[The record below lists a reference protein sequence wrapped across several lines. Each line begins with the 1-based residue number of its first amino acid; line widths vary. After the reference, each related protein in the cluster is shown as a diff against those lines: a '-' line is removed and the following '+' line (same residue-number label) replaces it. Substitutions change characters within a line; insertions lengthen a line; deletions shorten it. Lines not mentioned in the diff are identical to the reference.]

1 MKDKWYN
8 IMLLIA
14 MVSILLGLLSK
25 EMGLLSKERGDTFG
39 VILYIGYLLLF
50 FVVARDSYINYMQEK
65 GKKYLIQL
73 CFNVF
78 SLVFFLFYILLK
90 MF

>member
-8 IMLLIA
+8 IMMLIA

-25 EMGLLSKERGDTFG
+25 ETGLLSKERGDIFG
-39 VILYIGYLLLF
+39 VIRYIGYLLLF

-65 GKKYLIQL
+65 GKTYLIQL
-73 CFNVF
+73 CLSVFN
-78 SLVFFLFYILLK
+78 LVFFLFYILLK

>member
-8 IMLLIA
+8 IMMLIA

-25 EMGLLSKERGDTFG
+25 ERGDTFG
-39 VILYIGYLLLF
+39 VIRYIGYLLLF

-65 GKKYLIQL
+65 GKTYLIQL
-73 CFNVF
+73 CLSVFN
-78 SLVFFLFYILLK
+78 LVFFLFYILLK